1 MSYLLIGGWRWTEFD
16 IFFTDSRGSH
26 FWGEIVIRLQSRGDE
41 CIVSRRCRR
50 FAELQ
55 LFFFLKTKLSR
66 SSWFVT
72 CAGTAKRPESSQLTY
87 IHAHRKTTSIQCK
100 QKKFT
105 KKKRKTWCPKVKN
118 PNWQSR
124 IQRDIRPSDFSGG
137 KCWRNVGQ
145 TLGSD
150 GCRLVENK
158 FVAECQSN
166 TTTRAA
172 SPACERSKR
181 GRSLLFSGVCRGS
194 ANVSV

>member
-1 MSYLLIGGWRWTEFD
+1 MSVSFRVVVV
-16 IFFTDSRGSH
+16 DS
-26 FWGEIVIRLQSRGDE
+26 QSFN
-41 CIVSRRCRR
+41 C
-50 FAELQ
+50 
-55 LFFFLKTKLSR
+55 FFFLKQSWAGRRDSLRALAPQRDPSLV
-66 SSWFVT
+66 SSPTFTPIEKQQVYNVN
-72 CAGTAKRPESSQLTY
+72 KRNLQ
-87 IHAHRKTTSIQCK
+87 
-100 QKKFT
+100 